1 MSFSMRTTGS
11 WDKTQRWLTK
21 LSKGEFYAKLDDIGR
36 LGAERLA
43 AATPRDSGTTARSWA
58 YRVKKTPTG
67 ASVIWYNTNI
77 NKGFSVAI
85 LIQYGHGTGT
95 GGWVP
100 GYDYINPAIRQVYKT
115 AIDQVFKEVMK

>member
-36 LGAERLA
+36 LGADRLA
-43 AATPRDSGTTARSWA
+43 SATPRDSGKTALSWA

-67 ASVIWYNTNI
+67 ASVVWYNTNI
-77 NKGFSVAI
+77 HNGFSIAI

-100 GYDYINPAIRQVYKT
+100 GYDYINPAIQPVYKT
-115 AIDQVFKEVMK
+115 AIDQVIKEVMK